1 MASMIR
7 SRRIA
12 VAAGALSI
20 ALVAPLTPAA
30 PNTILPVAVAQN
42 TVNDPTA
49 ATFTGKFETTWD
61 ENRGVAVVQGI
72 ELPTDIVLRPD
83 YRDGIGST
91 KAEDRWNVSNEDGRV
106 VLIPPTNIGKDGS
119 KEGTYKMPIRVIMPQ
134 NGIRFNNP
142 RVSDVVNGEK
152 AAEAFN
158 VRDTEFSF
166 HVNRTPQWVR
176 DITGLDVRHEVD
188 FSQNATQTLE
198 NVRIPVNAETY
209 TITNGWTTR
218 NDNGRLQ
225 IIPPNTYGGGD
236 ADIQVKV
243 RVPDQADPQKS
254 WSETI
259 TVKLNGLGKA
269 PANNLGNSILG
280 LLGGGE
286 GAAAGA
292 GGILGAA
299 LPLILGALGVGG
311 GGGASAGFLPGLNSL
326 VSININV
333 PDAKIDIHGNYVT
346 DSGNPNVEV
355 KDNTATATVDVRDN
369 GRDNNAFVE
378 ANANVTDNVKGDIKA
393 LESLG
398 GGGGSSSKTSKD
410 SKTSKVSTGG
420 SKVAATGNSRLKEP
434 TCIASLAGFGLPMA
448 ALIPVLLA
456 NVFRVPGFEGIQDA
470 MKAAAASMPAEFNVS
485 EHQVAAGVGGFAGA
499 LAIAGLAGIVTQC
512 VPAKDEVPTAPAA
525 ATATETATVPAS

>member
-12 VAAGALSI
+12 LAAGALSV
-20 ALVAPLTPAA
+20 ALVAPLAPAA

-42 TVNDPTA
+42 TVDDPTVA
-49 ATFTGKFETTWD
+49 DFTGEFGTIWD

-72 ELPTDIVLRPD
+72 ELPEDIVLRPD

-91 KAEDRWNVSNEDGRV
+91 KAEDRWNVSNEGGRV

-134 NGIRFNNP
+134 NGIRTNNAN
-142 RVSDVVNGEK
+142 VKDVVNGQE

-158 VRDTEFSF
+158 VRDTQFGF
-166 HVNRTPQWVR
+166 KVNRTPQWVR

-188 FSQNATQTLE
+188 FSENATQTLE

-259 TVKLNGLGKA
+259 TVKVNGLGKA

-299 LPLILGALGVGG
+299 LPLILGALGLGG

-326 VSININV
+326 ISINV

-355 KDNTATATVDVRDN
+355 KDNTASATVDVRDN
-369 GRDNNAFVE
+369 GRDNNAFVDVPV
-378 ANANVTDNVKGDIKA
+378 NVTDNANGNQAKA
-393 LESLG
+393 FEQL
-398 GGGGSSSKTSKD
+398 GGGSSSKNSKD
-410 SKTSKVSTGG
+410 SKTSRGSTGG
-420 SKVAATGNSRLKEP
+420 SKVAGAGNSRLTDGK
-434 TCIASLAGFGLPMA
+434 CIASLAGFGLPMA

-485 EHQVAAGVGGFAGA
+485 EQQVAAGVGGFAGA
-499 LAIAGLAGIVTQC
+499 LAIAGLAGIITQC
-512 VPAKDEVPTAPAA
+512 VPAKDEVPTAPVA
-525 ATATETATVPAS
+525 ATVTETATVPAN

>member
-12 VAAGALSI
+12 LAAGALSI

-30 PNTILPVAVAQN
+30 PNTILPVALAQN

-61 ENRGVAVVQGI
+61 ENRGVAVVQRI

-188 FSQNATQTLE
+188 FSENATQTLE

-243 RVPDQADPQKS
+243 RVPDQADPQRS

-299 LPLILGALGVGG
+299 LPLILGALGLGG

-326 VSININV
+326 ISINV

-355 KDNTATATVDVRDN
+355 KDNTATANVDAHDLVRDN
-369 GRDNNAFVE
+369 TALVE
-378 ANANVTDNVKGDIKA
+378 APVDVNVTDNVKGDIKA

-420 SKVAATGNSRLKEP
+420 SKVAAAGNSRLKEP
-434 TCIASLAGFGLPMA
+434 SCIASLAGFGLPMA

-525 ATATETATVPAS
+525 ATVTKTATVPAS

>member
-1 MASMIR
+1 M
-7 SRRIA
+7 
-12 VAAGALSI
+12 
-20 ALVAPLTPAA
+20 
-30 PNTILPVAVAQN
+30 
-42 TVNDPTA
+42 
-49 ATFTGKFETTWD
+49 
-61 ENRGVAVVQGI
+61 
-72 ELPTDIVLRPD
+72 
-83 YRDGIGST
+83 
-91 KAEDRWNVSNEDGRV
+91 
-106 VLIPPTNIGKDGS
+106 
-119 KEGTYKMPIRVIMPQ
+119 
-134 NGIRFNNP
+134 NGQ
-142 RVSDVVNGEK
+142 E

-158 VRDTEFSF
+158 VRDTRFSF

-198 NVRIPVNAETY
+198 NVRIPVNAENY

-218 NDNGRLQ
+218 KDNGRLQ
-225 IIPPNTYGGGD
+225 IIPPNTYDGGD
-236 ADIQVKV
+236 VDLQLKV
-243 RVPDQADPQKS
+243 RAPDKADPQKS

-259 TVKLNGLGKA
+259 TVKLKGLGKA

-299 LPLILGALGVGG
+299 LPLILGALGLGGG

-326 VSININV
+326 ISINV

-355 KDNTATATVDVRDN
+355 KDNTATATVDAHDLV
-369 GRDNNAFVE
+369 RDNNAFVE
-378 ANANVTDNVKGDIKA
+378 APVDVNVTDNVKGGI
-393 LESLG
+393 LENLG
-398 GGGGSSSKTSKD
+398 GGGGSSSKNSKD
-410 SKTSKVSTGG
+410 SKAAKVSTGG
-420 SKVAATGNSRLKEP
+420 SKVAAAGNSRLKEP
-434 TCIASLAGFGLPMA
+434 SCIASLAGFGLPMA

-470 MKAAAASMPAEFNVS
+470 MKAAGASMPAQFNVS

-499 LAIAGLAGIVTQC
+499 VAIAGLAGIITQC

-525 ATATETATVPAS
+525 ATVTETATVPAN

>member
-12 VAAGALSI
+12 LAAGALSI

-30 PNTILPVAVAQN
+30 PNTILPVALAQN

-188 FSQNATQTLE
+188 FSENATQTLE

-269 PANNLGNSILG
+269 PANNLRDTLLG
-280 LLGGGE
+280 LLGGAD
-286 GAAAGA
+286 GATAGA
-292 GGILGAA
+292 GGAVSAAIPLLLG
-299 LPLILGALGVGG
+299 LLGL
-311 GGGASAGFLPGLNSL
+311 GGGAGGTGGGFLSGLNSL
-326 VSININV
+326 ITVNI

-378 ANANVTDNVKGDIKA
+378 APVNANVTDNGKV
-393 LESLG
+393 LENFG
-398 GGGGSSSKTSKD
+398 GIGGSSSKNSKD

-420 SKVAATGNSRLKEP
+420 SKVAGAGNSRLTDGK
-434 TCIASLAGFGLPMA
+434 CIASLLGFGLPMA

-470 MKAAAASMPAEFNVS
+470 MKAAAASVPAQFNVS

-499 LAIAGLAGIVTQC
+499 IAIAGLAGILTQC
-512 VPAKDEVPTAPAA
+512 VPAKDEVKTAPAA
-525 ATATETATVPAS
+525 VTVTKTVPAK